1 MTDSVRGFIVL
12 RDFSAGI
19 GLLSTLQKG
28 QLMEALFAD
37 MEGTA
42 MPELDPVAN
51 AVFQMMLPSVH
62 AAQNA
67 FSRRRETARENG
79 AKGGRPRKDGG
90 RPVPGQ
96 PHEQQAGQADALP
109 DGLPDAE
116 RAGQPH
122 GPTARTT
129 GKPPGFRKPEQSG
142 REGTGREC
150 PPTPAGGQGGDA
162 ASGKGS
168 AGENAFPD
176 VAFVQFLDAY
186 PAHRRDEGASWQAW
200 LSLSRARQLPGLPRL
215 LDSVTAW
222 EASEQWRKD
231 NGQYVPLASS
241 FLSKRRFLDA
251 PPRSAAPAGTFDPER
266 FARAAEQWKNRYGT
280 GAA

>member
-96 PHEQQAGQADALP
+96 PHEQQAGQADAQA
-109 DGLPDAE
+109 DALPDAQ

-122 GPTARTT
+122 GQPENRPVSGNRNRVD
-129 GKPPGFRKPEQSG
+129 GKGQEENAPPP
-142 REGTGREC
+142 
-150 PPTPAGGQGGDA
+150 PAGGQGGDA

-241 FLSKRRFLDA
+241 FLSKRRFIDA

>member
-96 PHEQQAGQADALP
+96 PH
-109 DGLPDAE
+109 
-116 RAGQPH
+116 
-122 GPTARTT
+122 
-129 GKPPGFRKPEQSG
+129 
-142 REGTGREC
+142 
-150 PPTPAGGQGGDA
+150 
-162 ASGKGS
+162 
-168 AGENAFPD
+168 
-176 VAFVQFLDAY
+176 
-186 PAHRRDEGASWQAW
+186 
-200 LSLSRARQLPGLPRL
+200 
-215 LDSVTAW
+215 
-222 EASEQWRKD
+222 
-231 NGQYVPLASS
+231 
-241 FLSKRRFLDA
+241 
-251 PPRSAAPAGTFDPER
+251 
-266 FARAAEQWKNRYGT
+266 
-280 GAA
+280 